1 VSPQSK
7 RAAPAKSPYRAF
19 YWILIAVALV
29 GIGALVFAVV
39 RARTG
44 GSAAMAPVK
53 IDSTSLRAIAAKAT
67 PEKLGPDNAPVKL
80 VIFSDYTC
88 PYCGQWAAQVQPRL
102 MQDYV
107 NPGKLQIVY
116 YDFPLGTEG
125 EHKYAYLAARAAH
138 CGGEQGKYWEMHD
151 YIFGRQSDWMYA
163 LTPPVKTYEQYART
177 VGVDPQ
183 KFNACLESD
192 RYADVVT
199 AEHELGVQLG
209 VNATP
214 TVIIN
219 ERRLSD
225 PGLQDYNGLKQ
236 TIEQAAGTGAR

>member
-1 VSPQSK
+1 MAPQSK

-29 GIGALVFAVV
+29 GIAALVFSVV
-39 RARTG
+39 RARRG
-44 GSAAMAPVK
+44 GGAAMAPVK
-53 IDSTSLRAIAAKAT
+53 IDSTNLRAIYAQAT
-67 PEKLGPDNAPVKL
+67 PQKLGSDKAPVKL

-102 MQDYV
+102 VQDFV

-116 YDFPLGTEG
+116 YDYPLGTEG
-125 EHKYAYLAARAAH
+125 EHKYSYLAARAAH
-138 CGGEQGKYWEMHD
+138 CAEDQGKYWEMHD
-151 YIFGRQSDWMYA
+151 YLFGRQSDWSYA
-163 LTPPVKTYEQYART
+163 VTPPVKPFEQYARA
-177 VGVDPQ
+177 VGLDPQ
-183 KFNACLESD
+183 KFDACLQSD

-199 AEHELGVQLG
+199 AEHALGEQLG

-225 PGLQDYNGLKQ
+225 PGLTDYEGLKKA
-236 TIEQAAGTGAR
+236 IEQAAGGATP

>member
-1 VSPQSK
+1 MAPQSK

-29 GIGALVFAVV
+29 GIAALVFAVV

-44 GSAAMAPVK
+44 SGAAMTPVK
-53 IDSTSLRAIAAKAT
+53 IDSTSLRAIAAQAT

-102 MQDYV
+102 LQDYV

-138 CGGEQGKYWEMHD
+138 CAGEQGKYWEQHD
-151 YIFGRQSDWMYA
+151 YMFGRQSDWMFA
-163 LTPPVKTYEQYART
+163 ATPPVKTFEQYART
-177 VGVDPQ
+177 VGLDPQ

-192 RYADVVT
+192 KYADVVT
-199 AEHELGVQLG
+199 AEHALGEQLG
-209 VNATP
+209 INATP

-219 ERRLSD
+219 ERRLND
-225 PGLQDYNGLKQ
+225 PGLQDYDALKK
-236 TIEQAAGTGAR
+236 TIEQAAGGAAQ